1 VVTLLRRRI
10 DTLAF
15 IEANKK
21 HLDRLDKEMRRK
33 YEDRFPDD
41 IPHIDQLPTDVVH
54 RITLKDPNKIIQCR
68 RYNTPRKYREAWTT
82 LLNQHIA
89 AGRLR
94 PSSSS
99 FVSPAFLI
107 PKKDPTALPRWVN
120 DYRAL
125 NANTVPDN
133 HPLPRIDEI
142 LRDCAKGKI
151 FGKIDMTNSFFQT
164 RIHPDDI
171 KYTAIDTPEGLHE
184 WTVMPQGGRN
194 APATHQRRMF
204 ITLRGL
210 IGKICHAYL
219 DDIIIWSQTVAEHA
233 RNVKLVLDALR
244 KASLFC
250 SPKKTSLFC
259 TELDFLGH
267 RISAA
272 GIEADASK
280 AKRILDWPT
289 PKSSSDVRSFLGLVR
304 YLDQFLPSL
313 ADHTRFL
320 TPLTTKTN
328 EKDWPG
334 WSKEHQ
340 QAFDAIKCLV
350 VSRDCLTT
358 IDHDKLGDNKIF
370 VTCDASDWR
379 VGAMLSV
386 RPTPQTAR
394 PVAFDSMQL
403 RKAQLNYPVHEKE
416 LLAIVRALKKWRIEL
431 LGTPFTVY
439 TDHRTL
445 ENFMTQRELSRRQA
459 RWQEFF
465 GQYDFSIQ
473 YIRGEDNS
481 VADALSRLPPSL
493 DNTPSYVQNTIH
505 MPSAIDN
512 NIKPIALVLSV
523 TPDESLFNDI
533 KNGYQLD
540 PWCVKI
546 SKLIG
551 SLPGLRQHDNLLYLN
566 DRLIIPRVTHLRET
580 IFRLAHDELG
590 HFGIDK
596 SYAAI

>member
-1 VVTLLRRRI
+1 
-10 DTLAF
+10 
-15 IEANKK
+15 
-21 HLDRLDKEMRRK
+21 
-33 YEDRFPDD
+33 
-41 IPHIDQLPTDVVH
+41 
-54 RITLKDPNKIIQCR
+54 
-68 RYNTPRKYREAWTT
+68 
-82 LLNQHIA
+82 
-89 AGRLR
+89 
-94 PSSSS
+94 
-99 FVSPAFLI
+99 
-107 PKKDPTALPRWVN
+107 VN

-204 ITLRGL
+204 IALRGL

-233 RNVKLVLDALR
+233 KNVKLVLDALR
-244 KASLFC
+244 KACLFC

-259 TELDFLGH
+259 TEIDFLGH
-267 RISAA
+267 RISAS

-280 AKRILDWPT
+280 AKRILDWPI
-289 PKSSSDVRSFLGLVR
+289 PNSASDVRSFLGLVR

-313 ADHTRFL
+313 ADHTRLL
-320 TPLTTKTN
+320 TPLTTKSS
-328 EKDWPG
+328 ESEWPG
-334 WSKEHQ
+334 WTEQHQ
-340 QAFDAIKCLV
+340 EAFDAIKRLV

-358 IDHDKLGDNKIF
+358 IDHDNLGDNKIF

-386 RPTPQTAR
+386 GPTPQTAR

-403 RKAQLNYPVHEKE
+403 RDAQLNYPVHEKE

-445 ENFMTQRELSRRQA
+445 EKFLTQRELSR
-459 RWQEFF
+459 
-465 GQYDFSIQ
+465 
-473 YIRGEDNS
+473 
-481 VADALSRLPPSL
+481 
-493 DNTPSYVQNTIH
+493 
-505 MPSAIDN
+505 
-512 NIKPIALVLSV
+512 
-523 TPDESLFNDI
+523 
-533 KNGYQLD
+533 
-540 PWCVKI
+540 
-546 SKLIG
+546 
-551 SLPGLRQHDNLLYLN
+551 
-566 DRLIIPRVTHLRET
+566 
-580 IFRLAHDELG
+580 
-590 HFGIDK
+590 
-596 SYAAI
+596 